1 MVGIISNPSG
11 TWALG
16 LLQSAG
22 SSSAMNNAIT
32 GQTKSTGQNVFDTIR
47 PGSANQS
54 ISDILQQQKG
64 TNQKN
69 KIYADIALRLDYM
82 QKGQYKPKADWEKV
96 AAYAMQ
102 TGKPMVAY
110 IDTKGKVQAQPQS
123 DSDLS
128 KFNLPQQTKL
138 FNAMDAI
145 FAMSAKMQANA
156 TNQGMIGKLE
166 GAESDLIG
174 VYTGQLP
181 PQTAAG
187 TEWESQGVRLMQLK
201 KPFTIALD
209 NTGNLMV
216 QDQAIADMS
225 NLPAD
230 QQQILRSAVQ
240 SIPNTIG
247 PDGFA
252 VQEWQTKAQS
262 FANRGIPFHLELD
275 TTTRDYGPKT
285 NSYGQPVDVNGNVT
299 FNPALYD
306 LKKGT
311 PSIVTKENNGA
322 NIVPDFLKKTP
333 YPNVGDESKFL
344 KDVKSFIEKKQ
355 AYFLDFG
362 PTGSVVAKA
371 ATAQN
376 LIKYNTPK
384 TTNQSFGAGSI
395 MSLIA

>member
-22 SSSAMNNAIT
+22 STSAMNNAIT

-54 ISDILQQQKG
+54 ISGILQQQKG

-69 KIYADIALRLDYM
+69 KIYANIATRLDYM
-82 QKGQYKPKADWEKV
+82 QKGQYKPNADWEKV
-96 AAYAMQ
+96 AYYAMQ
-102 TGKPMVAY
+102 TGQPVVTY
-110 IDTKGKVQAQPQS
+110 LDTKGKVQAQPQS
-123 DSDLS
+123 QSDIS

-138 FNAMDAI
+138 FKAMDEI
-145 FAMSAKMQANA
+145 SAMAAKMQANT
-156 TNQGMIGKLE
+156 TNQGMITKLH

-174 VYTGQLP
+174 VSTGQLP
-181 PQTAAG
+181 PQTAPG

-201 KPFTIALD
+201 KPFLISLD

-216 QDQAIADMS
+216 QDQATADMS
-225 NLPAD
+225 DLLVD
-230 QQQILRSAVQ
+230 QQQVLRSAVL
-240 SIPNTIG
+240 SIPDTLG

-252 VQEWQTKAQS
+252 VQKWQTDAQS
-262 FANRGIPFHLELD
+262 FASRGVPFHLELD
-275 TTTRDYGPKT
+275 PVTKDYSPITDSFGR
-285 NSYGQPVDVNGNVT
+285 PVDAAGNIT
-299 FNPALYD
+299 FNPAQYVS
-306 LKKGT
+306 KNGT
-311 PSIVTKENNGA
+311 PAIVAKENTGD
-322 NIVPDFLKKTP
+322 NITPAFLKKTP
-333 YPNVGDESKFL
+333 YPNVGDDSKFL